1 MTDTAITGTC
11 HCGAIRITVPRTPDF
26 VNECNCTLCTKLGGL
41 WCYFPEDAVRI
52 EAAPGALAAYIRA
65 DLDETW
71 LSTHHCTICG
81 CTTHWTPL
89 PERTL
94 DRMGVNLRMFGDDVL
109 AEVEVRKVDG
119 RSQ

>member
-11 HCGAIRITVPRTPDF
+11 HCGAVRITLPRTSEF

-71 LSTHHCTICG
+71 LSTLHCTICG

-89 PERTL
+89 PERAL
-94 DRMGVNLRMFGDDVL
+94 DRMGVNLRMFAEDVL
-109 AEVEVRKVDG
+109 AGVEVRKVDG
-119 RSQ
+119 RGL